1 MTPIYFKQ
9 RGAQVVLKADSI
21 RVIVCRSIKSSI
33 GKYYIPEGWDN
44 AEFTI
49 EGPRGQYKIRYIKG
63 RYYFIRE
70 YNTNLSGIGNID
82 TYINEVVED
91 TNIYINHYL

>member
-9 RGAQVVLKADSI
+9 RGAQVVLRADSI

-33 GKYYIPEGWDN
+33 GRYYIPEVWDN

-49 EGPRGQYKIRYIKG
+49 GGTRRQDKIRHIKG

-70 YNTNLSGIGNID
+70 YNTDLSCIRNID
-82 TYINEVVED
+82 TYINEAVED